1 MLKRFI
7 ALLSAKL
14 PRGFRFSYNADETP
28 PTILEHKLLPIEL
41 GTCCE
46 WIQPADET

>member
-14 PRGFRFSYNADETP
+14 PKGFRFSYNAGETP
-28 PTILEHKLLPIEL
+28 PTILEQQI
-41 GTCCE
+41 
-46 WIQPADET
+46 